1 MYTYIIYLIYFYYYQ
16 CSIAGSN
23 VLSVMSMFNIHFF
36 KELYNFYIAN
46 FTRFFYPSVSLLYII
61 IIITVTIILISIR
74 KFTCMYT
81 PVNGT
86 AVPDLMVSK

>member
-36 KELYNFYIAN
+36 KELYNFVHSQ
-46 FTRFFYPSVSLLYII
+46 FYTVFYHSVSLLYII

-81 PVNGT
+81 PGNGT
-86 AVPDLMVSK
+86 AVPDLMVSE